1 MEWKPGAGFFG
12 GILLAAYL
20 LVVGASMLIGGTA
33 IPAWFIGIL
42 AVGAGVLILAG
53 R

>member
-1 MEWKPGAGFFG
+1 MAWGTVGTIG
-12 GILLAAYL
+12 GLFLAAFLILTGVGL
-20 LVVGASMLIGGTA
+20 LMGGLA

-42 AVGAGVLILAG
+42 AVAAGVLITIG